1 MSPFCAVFANISVHA
16 TAQEDQT
23 PLDDGDAGM
32 SIHQSCLSIRV
43 PTILFSIFL
52 LLITE
57 LGVFCLTVTACQG
70 MSTGGDKENV
80 VCLRRPMAHL
90 PMTSHIL

>member
-32 SIHQSCLSIRV
+32 STHQSCLSI
-43 PTILFSIFL
+43 PTIIFPFFL
-52 LLITE
+52 LQFFIRNYLSSYDG
-57 LGVFCLTVTACQG
+57 LPRYKK
-70 MSTGGDKENV
+70 GGGTRKCRLFAPTNCTFTYDKPYMYY
-80 VCLRRPMAHL
+80 R
-90 PMTSHIL
+90 